1 MSSPT
6 DATTIRPEL
15 AAAARKAKVR
25 SGLSGKAGFLAMAVG
40 AGLLGLFIWQA
51 GVLAP
56 PAPQDIVTDDKIDK
70 PEQITGLNASIAG
83 RDANNLPYQIN
94 AKSGEQD
101 KLVDHIIHMQTVTSV
116 FERPTGAKLD
126 VSSDSGTFDRKS
138 KGLELSG
145 NVVFSEGERFRA
157 TMQKAAIDTEKQT
170 LDSQSPVKVDMQGTL
185 IEADSLSVKDNGTRL
200 LFKGGVKAHFEMK
213 SKATGDGG

>member
-6 DATTIRPEL
+6 DAKTIRPDL
-15 AAAARKAKVR
+15 AAAARKAKTR
-25 SGLSGKAGFLAMAVG
+25 SGLSAKAGLLAMAVG
-40 AGLLGLFIWQA
+40 AGLLGLFVWQA

-70 PEQITGLNASIAG
+70 PDQITGLDASITG
-83 RDANNLPYQIN
+83 RDANDRPYQIN

-101 KLVDHIIHMQTVTSV
+101 RLQDHIIHMQTVTSV

-126 VSSDSGTFDRKS
+126 VSSDTGIYDRKS
-138 KGLELSG
+138 KGLELIG

-157 TMQKAAIDTEKQT
+157 TMQKAAIDTQMQT
-170 LDSQSPVKVDMQGTL
+170 LDSQSPVKVDMQGTM
-185 IEADSLSVKDNGTRL
+185 IEAASLSVKDNGTRL

-213 SKATGDGG
+213 KTATGDGG

>member
-6 DATTIRPEL
+6 DFGTTRPDL
-15 AAAARKAKVR
+15 AAAARKAAARSGR
-25 SGLSGKAGFLAMAVG
+25 SGLAGVLAIAV
-40 AGLLGLFIWQA
+40 AIGLLGVFVWQA

-56 PAPQDIVTDDKIDK
+56 PAPQDVKTDDVVEK
-70 PEQITGLNASIAG
+70 PDQITGINATITG
-83 RDANNLPYQIN
+83 RDGNDRPYQIN

-101 KLVDHIIHMQTVTSV
+101 KTQDHIVHMQAVTSV

-126 VSSDSGTFDRKS
+126 VTSDTGTYDRKK